1 MLKTYDTVE
10 LASISKD
17 SNNDLDYIKHFKSSS
32 LKYTQ
37 SGVNKVDSTI
47 QQTTTVVIGIF
58 HDQ

>member
-37 SGVNKVDSTI
+37 SGVNKVDSKI
-47 QQTTTVVIGIF
+47 TTNNYSRYWHF
-58 HDQ
+58 S

>member
-37 SGVNKVDSTI
+37 SGVNKVDSKI
-47 QQTTTVVIGIF
+47 TTNN
-58 HDQ
+58 